1 MQTRSV
7 IVKLTSK
14 TLFAL
19 ICGLTL
25 FLSSCQK
32 DSFGEMEEEESF
44 EVFSTEDIDF
54 QKMALK
60 QVYDI
65 PTENMTEAQI
75 QRIYSRSMAKV
86 PADELTRLKEYTAE
100 METEMHTQLNVSR
113 ISIRSGETIL
123 SPSGATSSFGQSV
136 TSNRSHFMVGDE
148 GKVSIYTDRMGR
160 YDLTQSFSDNTPNF
174 GRSVSSG
181 GDWLAVGAYGSFEED
196 WLDGKVVLYKNER
209 GVWTENQTIPAE
221 AALFGDQVVVD
232 GNTLAVKA
240 RSASLATSVIYVY
253 KYDGSSWVKV
263 DEIDRGYFYWSI
275 DMHRGR
281 IAANGFEGSNF
292 FSPTV
297 SIFTKNF
304 FGDDSYRLEGEQS
317 IPGALSREVAI
328 SGNTIVANN
337 FFSPFFARSNTSYI
351 YSLDKRTWGLSA
363 EVTLPVPANTLAQGL
378 GLDISGS
385 KVVVSLPVYQF
396 CCGAEDGDAVFVF
409 EGSRSSW
416 NLTETFTPSDDAG
429 LTSIYGTE
437 RGVAIHGTKVL
448 VGATAWNGGTKGK
461 VYVH

>member
-100 METEMHTQLNVSR
+100 METEMHTQPNVSR

-136 TSNRSHFMVGDE
+136 TSNRSHFMVGDR
-148 GKVSIYTDRMGR
+148 GKVNIYTDRMGR
-160 YDLTQSFSDNTPNF
+160 YDLTQSFSDNTSGF
-174 GRSVSSG
+174 GSSVSSG
-181 GDWLAVGAYGSFEED
+181 GDWLAVGAYGSPEGD
-196 WLDGKVVLYKNER
+196 WMDGKVILYKNER
-209 GVWTENQTIPAE
+209 GVWTENTTITASD
-221 AALFGDQVVVD
+221 ATFFGDQVVVD

-240 RSASLATSVIYVY
+240 RDASLSLSVIYVY
-253 KYDGSSWVKV
+253 KYNGSSWVKV
-263 DEIDRGYFYWSI
+263 DKIEEGYFYWSI

-281 IAANGFEGSNF
+281 IVANGFEGSNF

-378 GLDISGS
+378 GLDISGG
-385 KVVVSLPVYQF
+385 KTVVSLPGY
-396 CCGAEDGDAVFVF
+396 AVFVF

-416 NLTETFTPSDDAG
+416 NLTEIFTPSDDAR
-429 LTSIYGTE
+429 TAYGTE

-448 VGATAWNGGTKGK
+448 VGARGK

>member
-1 MQTRSV
+1 MQTRPV
-7 IVKLTSK
+7 VFKLSPHS
-14 TLFAL
+14 LLVL
-19 ICGLTL
+19 ILGLTL

-32 DSFGEMEEEESF
+32 DSFGGVEEEASF
-44 EVFSTEDIDF
+44 EALSTEDVSF
-54 QKMALK
+54 QKIALK

-65 PTENMTEAQI
+65 PTENMTDAQI
-75 QRIYSRSMAKV
+75 QRTYGRSMNKV
-86 PADELTRLKEYTAE
+86 PADQLERLKEFASE
-100 METEMHTQLNVSR
+100 MEPEMQTRPNVS
-113 ISIRSGETIL
+113 SINTRSGETIL

-136 TSNRSHFMVGDE
+136 TSNRSHFMVGDR
-148 GKVSIYTDRMGR
+148 GKVNIYTDRMGR
-160 YDLTQSFSDNTPNF
+160 YDLTQSFSDDTPGF
-174 GRSVSSG
+174 GSSVSSG
-181 GDWLAVGAYGSFEED
+181 GDWLAVGAYGSFEQD
-196 WLDGKVVLYKNER
+196 WKDGKVVLYKNER

-221 AALFGDQVVVD
+221 AGFFGDQVVVD

-240 RSASLATSVIYVY
+240 RTASLTTSVIYVY

-281 IAANGFEGSNF
+281 IAANGFEGDLF
-292 FSPTV
+292 FNPTV

-304 FGDDSYRLEGEQS
+304 FGDDSYRLETEQT

-328 SGNTIVANN
+328 FGNTVVANN
-337 FFSPFFARSNTSYI
+337 FFSPFFGRSNTSYV
-351 YSLDKRTWGLSA
+351 YSLYRRSWGLSA
-363 EVTLPVPANTLAQGL
+363 ELTLPVSVRTAAQGL

-385 KVVVSLPVYQF
+385 RVAVSLPVYQF

-416 NLTETFTPSDDAG
+416 NLTQTFTPSDDAG

-448 VGATAWNGGTKGK
+448 VGAPAWNGGNRGK

>member
-14 TLFAL
+14 TLFAF

-32 DSFGEMEEEESF
+32 DSFGEMEKEESF
-44 EVFSTEDIDF
+44 EALSTEDTDF
-54 QKMALK
+54 QKIALK

-65 PTENMTEAQI
+65 PTANMTDAQI
-75 QRIYSRSMAKV
+75 QRTYAKSMSKV
-86 PADELTRLKEYTAE
+86 PADQLERLKEFAYE
-100 METEMHTQLNVSR
+100 METEMPTRPDVSR
-113 ISIRSGETIL
+113 INTRSAETIL
-123 SPSGATSSFGQSV
+123 SPGGATEYFGQSV
-136 TSNRSHFMVGDE
+136 TSNRSHFMVGDA

-160 YDLTQSFSDNTPNF
+160 YDLTQSFSDNTPGF
-174 GRSVSSG
+174 GGSVSSG
-181 GDWLAVGAYGSFEED
+181 GDWLAVGADGSPERD

-221 AALFGDQVVVD
+221 AAFFGDQVVVD

-240 RSASLATSVIYVY
+240 RDASLSLSVIYVY
-253 KYDGSSWVKV
+253 KYNGSDWVKV
-263 DEIDRGYFYWSI
+263 DKIERGYFYWSI

-281 IAANGFEGSNF
+281 IVANGFEGSNF
-292 FSPTV
+292 FSSTV

-304 FGDDSYRLEGEQS
+304 FGDDSYRLEAEQS

-328 SGNTIVANN
+328 FDNTIVANTAFTP
-337 FFSPFFARSNTSYI
+337 FFSKSNTSYV
-351 YSLDKRTWGLSA
+351 YSFYRRAWGLSA
-363 EVTLPVPANTLAQGL
+363 ELRLPVPVSTAAQGL
-378 GLDISGS
+378 GLDVRGS
-385 KVVVSLPVYQF
+385 KIVVSLPVYQY
-396 CCGAEDGDAVFVF
+396 CCGAEDGDAVYIY

-416 NLTETFTPSDDAG
+416 SLTETFTPSDDAG

-437 RGVAIHGTKVL
+437 RGVAIHGTNVL
-448 VGATAWNGGTKGK
+448 VGAPAWNGGTRGK

>member
-1 MQTRSV
+1 MQTRPV
-7 IVKLTSK
+7 VFKLSPHS
-14 TLFAL
+14 LLVL
-19 ICGLTL
+19 ILGLTL

-32 DSFGEMEEEESF
+32 DSFGGVEEEASF
-44 EVFSTEDIDF
+44 EALSTEDVSF
-54 QKMALK
+54 QKIALK

-65 PTENMTEAQI
+65 PTENMTDAQI
-75 QRIYSRSMAKV
+75 QRTYGRSMNKV
-86 PADELTRLKEYTAE
+86 PADQLERLKEFASE
-100 METEMHTQLNVSR
+100 MEPEMQTRPNVS
-113 ISIRSGETIL
+113 SINTRSGETIL

-136 TSNRSHFMVGDE
+136 TSNRNHFMVGDA

-160 YDLTQSFSDNTPNF
+160 YDLTQSFSDNTSGF
-174 GRSVSSG
+174 GSSVSSG
-181 GDWLAVGAYGSFEED
+181 GDWLAVGAYGSPQGD

-221 AALFGDQVVVD
+221 AAFFGDQVVVD

-240 RSASLATSVIYVY
+240 RTASLASSVIYVY

-263 DEIDRGYFYWSI
+263 DKIERGYFYWSI

-281 IAANGFEGSNF
+281 IVANGFEGSNF

-304 FGDDSYRLEGEQS
+304 FGNDSYRLEGEQS

-378 GLDISGS
+378 GLDISGG
-385 KVVVSLPVYQF
+385 KTVVSLPGY
-396 CCGAEDGDAVFVF
+396 AVFIF

-416 NLTETFTPSDDAG
+416 NLTEIFTPSDDAR
-429 LTSIYGTE
+429 TAYGTE

-448 VGATAWNGGTKGK
+448 VGARGK